1 MESIQTQP
9 EVQVTDQERKKLEQQ
24 NINTIY
30 VADLPRGCSYMDID
44 AVFGSFGKQEIIM
57 KRTPEHFYY
66 AFVIF
71 EDRAN
76 GKHISNDLYS

>member
-1 MESIQTQP
+1 MESNQNQP
-9 EVQVTDQERKKLEQQ
+9 EVQVTDQERMKLEQQ

-30 VADLPRGCSYMDID
+30 VSDLPRGCSYMDID
-44 AVFGSFGKQEIIM
+44 SVFGSYGKQEIIM

-76 GKHISNDLYS
+76 GKSNTSF

>member
-1 MESIQTQP
+1 
-9 EVQVTDQERKKLEQQ
+9 
-24 NINTIY
+24 
-30 VADLPRGCSYMDID
+30 MDID
-44 AVFGSFGKQEIIM
+44 SVFGSYGKQEIIM

-76 GKHISNDLYS
+76 GKPNTNI